1 MTPEEAMK
9 RCQAGCTD
17 LQMANNLLAACYGVI
32 GALMGEV
39 GMLKIQLNVA
49 KRGMDSAKQAG
60 ALMMEKGQKL
70 AAENSPDAIES
81 EREANAVLTAE
92 VKSLKKHNEFL
103 NGELKRSRLDE
114 RQAMTY
120 LSQVRIAA
128 EHDGD
133 FPSLVEHVKQMAEA
147 LRAAHEMTKAAWTE
161 GSHAGWK
168 LNERST
174 G

>member
-1 MTPEEAMK
+1 VIKPAEIWAEEV
-9 RCQAGCTD
+9 D
-17 LQMANNLLAACYGVI
+17 
-32 GALMGEV
+32 E
-39 GMLKIQLNVA
+39 
-49 KRGMDSAKQAG
+49 
-60 ALMMEKGQKL
+60 
-70 AAENSPDAIES
+70 AIENLSGDCPLASDEAIVWADS
-81 EREANAVLTAE
+81 EIKRLNAE
-92 VKSLKKHNEFL
+92 VESLQKHNEFL

-114 RQAMTY
+114 RHAMTY

-168 LNERST
+168 VARGET
-174 G
+174 E